1 VPDGLPSAAAVRAD
15 NAHFQ
20 KKEDPMA
27 TDDDFFLAFGRA
39 FTGMDALA
47 TKNDRPAFRYGL
59 GGLGSIAG
67 AYGRAG
73 LAQGPQ
79 PTGPFFGF
87 AGVVGESHDDPGTA
101 GTSVNNIGVY
111 GQTEELDKI
120 PRLVAGV
127 YGTGNIQP
135 GAVGWS
141 KLGLGV
147 EGRSGEAG
155 PPVGMN
161 IPTTAGIV
169 GTADQHPG
177 VIGTSNKLM
186 GVYGFSAGNGG
197 VVGETANPNSFAGYF
212 QGNVM
217 VIGTLTATAGKN
229 AVVPFP
235 DGTQRVL
242 HCMESP
248 EHWFEDFGAAK
259 LKRGRAVVKLD
270 ADFGKVFK
278 RGDYRVFVTPEGDC
292 RGLYVR
298 RKRAASFEVREL
310 AGGKSSIAFFYR
322 IVGRRKDVR
331 GHKRFAKIDTRL
343 PLPAAAARAPRKR
356 ARTRTERHAPAPR
369 IELRDGFAA
378 RLEARQR
385 ASKGAR

>member
-1 VPDGLPSAAAVRAD
+1 
-15 NAHFQ
+15 
-20 KKEDPMA
+20 
-27 TDDDFFLAFGRA
+27 
-39 FTGMDALA
+39 
-47 TKNDRPAFRYGL
+47 
-59 GGLGSIAG
+59 
-67 AYGRAG
+67 
-73 LAQGPQ
+73 
-79 PTGPFFGF
+79 
-87 AGVVGESHDDPGTA
+87 
-101 GTSVNNIGVY
+101 
-111 GQTEELDKI
+111 
-120 PRLVAGV
+120 
-127 YGTGNIQP
+127 
-135 GAVGWS
+135 
-141 KLGLGV
+141 
-147 EGRSGEAG
+147 
-155 PPVGMN
+155 
-161 IPTTAGIV
+161 
-169 GTADQHPG
+169 
-177 VIGTSNKLM
+177 
-186 GVYGFSAGNGG
+186 

-270 ADFGKVFK
+270 ADFGKVIK

-322 IVGRRKDVR
+322 IVGRRKDIR